1 MYSEEV
7 VKRGYDVV
15 AKNGLLEYIHVD
27 VRDVFNINAEE
38 LKLLKIEYISTTAA
52 VNSTFNARLI
62 HLALKSDIRY
72 VCMPTQ
78 SLQELKEYKLFKFN
92 GKSIRGATLFF
103 KGNVQVNDGCP
114 RNISK
119 LDLIHYPRLKGLQ
132 YIIILEA
139 TNKNI

>member
-7 VKRGYDVV
+7 AKKGYGIVE
-15 AKNGLLEYIHVD
+15 KFGLLDYIHVD
-27 VRDVFNINAEE
+27 VRDVFEISAEE

-62 HLALKSDIRY
+62 QLALKSNIRY
-72 VCMPTQ
+72 VCMPTK
-78 SLQELKEYKLFKFN
+78 SLQELKQYKLFHLN
-92 GKSIRGATLFF
+92 GRSIAGAELLF
-103 KGNVQVNDGCP
+103 KGNVQVKIGCE

-119 LDLIHYPRLKGLQ
+119 LDLEHHPKLKGLQ
-132 YIIILEA
+132 YNIILEA